1 MIELH
6 AEAPKIIV
14 PLFARTLPEL
24 TAQAAAAQRADAA
37 DLVELRLDPLPSS
50 HTVRPGM
57 SSSRQRPVFLTW
69 TVSSRPRSSTRAMK
83 RLGRARKTARSM
95 C

>member
-37 DLVELRLDPLPSS
+37 DLVELRLDPAAMAVLGTALLAGAV
-50 HTVRPGM
+50 TVAKG
-57 SSSRQRPVFLTW
+57 
-69 TVSSRPRSSTRAMK
+69 
-83 RLGRARKTARSM
+83 GRR
-95 C
+95 

>member
-37 DLVELRLDPLPSS
+37 DLVELRLD
-50 HTVRPGM
+50 RCPG
-57 SSSRQRPVFLTW
+57 RIGRRLW
-69 TVSSRPRSSTRAMK
+69 PRCAPP
-83 RLGRARKTARSM
+83 
-95 C
+95 